1 MHAYAV
7 VSEERESVSVVFLR
21 SLMPL
26 ASPSAIG
33 ALLFFVGLLVVATSC
48 SNYQQ
53 RAQVVAPRD
62 QQRELQW
69 QRAYRRGPTA
79 SGNKENDRDRLTL
92 LTHHSLRVGCRPN
105 PRNIRVWRLGTRL

>member
-1 MHAYAV
+1 MHAYGV

-53 RAQVVAPRD
+53 RAPSCSTERPTKNK
-62 QQRELQW
+62 ESSNG
-69 QRAYRRGPTA
+69 RGPTGGGQWHQGTKKTTETD
-79 SGNKENDRDRLTL
+79 SRS
-92 LTHHSLRVGCRPN
+92 SL
-105 PRNIRVWRLGTRL
+105 ITAYELGVAQT